1 MFHLIFDRYWDIC
14 LLKESPENTPYSI
27 SRMVLSGFVLAL
39 LIMIEWNVTSF
50 KSSDDMVVNSALI
63 SFCLV
68 ISDVIYT
75 YLVLSFKGFAARLV
89 QVTTS
94 LFVIN
99 IIIHIL
105 VVPLLLIAP
114 YLSQFHLRNPLFLF
128 LGIIYLFLS
137 LGLSVWQFVI
147 TANIYK
153 FALNVTMIQAVL
165 TAFGLVA
172 VNILTVSLLQ

>member
-27 SRMVLSGFVLAL
+27 SRMVLSGFFLVL
-39 LIMIEWNVTSF
+39 LIMIEWNVTSL
-50 KSSDDMVVNSALI
+50 KSSNDMVNSVLI
-63 SFCLV
+63 SFFLIV
-68 ISDVIYT
+68 SDVIYT
-75 YLVLSFKGFAARLV
+75 YLVLSFKGLTARLV
-89 QVTTS
+89 QVVTS
-94 LFVIN
+94 LFFIN

-114 YLSQFHLRNPLFLF
+114 YLSQIHLRGPLFLF
-128 LGIIYLFLS
+128 LGIIYLLLS
-137 LGLSVWQFVI
+137 LGLSIWQFVI

>member
-14 LLKESPENTPYSI
+14 LLKESPENTSYSI
-27 SRMVLSGFVLAL
+27 SRMVLSGFFLAL
-39 LIMIEWNVTSF
+39 LIMIEWDLTSF
-50 KSSDDMVVNSALI
+50 KSSDDVVSSALI
-63 SFCLV
+63 SIFL
-68 ISDVIYT
+68 IFSDVIYT

-89 QVTTS
+89 QVVTS

-99 IIIHIL
+99 IIIHLL
-105 VVPLLLIAP
+105 VLPLLLIAP
-114 YLSQFHLRNPLFLF
+114 YLSQFHLRTPLFLF